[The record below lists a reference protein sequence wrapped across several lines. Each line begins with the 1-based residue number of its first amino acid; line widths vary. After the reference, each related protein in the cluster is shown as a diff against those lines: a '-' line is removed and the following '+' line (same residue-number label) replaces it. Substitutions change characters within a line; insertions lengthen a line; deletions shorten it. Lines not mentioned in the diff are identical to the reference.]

1 MDAPLSNRI
10 TNYQNTA
17 AAVGKNEDQL
27 LWDAFRNGCTNAYA
41 LIYQQQFF
49 ALYAYGLKICP
60 EREIV
65 KDCIQDL
72 FVHLWKSRE
81 NLKPTNAIKY
91 YLFTAL
97 KRKIID
103 NYTSNN
109 RLALSDE
116 VTGESPFL
124 AVLSEEQNLLNE
136 QFAEEQKLRVV
147 KALRKLTTRQQEVVL
162 LKFYDN
168 LPNEDIADRMAI
180 SIEGV
185 YNLVSKALSK
195 FRQNLDK
202 AYLLLIMLL
211 FGQ

>member
-1 MDAPLSNRI
+1 MDAPLSDRI
-10 TNYQNTA
+10 RINQNA
-17 AAVGKNEDQL
+17 AHTPGKNEDQL
-27 LWDAFRNGCTNAYA
+27 LWDAFRNGCSSSYA
-41 LIYQQQFF
+41 LIYQQHFF
-49 ALYAYGLKICP
+49 SLYAYGLKICP

-81 NLKPTNAIKY
+81 NLRSTNAIKF
-91 YLFTAL
+91 YLFTSL
-97 KRKIID
+97 KRKLID
-103 NYTSNN
+103 NYASSS
-109 RLALSDE
+109 RYALSDE
-116 VTGESPFL
+116 VTGDSSFL

-136 QFAEEQKLRVV
+136 QLAEEQKQRITQ
-147 KALRKLTTRQQEVVL
+147 ALSKLTTRQKEAVM

-168 LPNEDIADRMAI
+168 LPNEDIADRMDI

-202 AYLLLIMLL
+202 AYVLLVI
-211 FGQ
+211 FNYW